1 MLNFKGGPHDF
12 GENKSA
18 NTITV
23 IPERKNFSIA
33 HLL

>member
-23 IPERKNFSIA
+23 IPERNNNTDK
-33 HLL
+33 